1 METNVR
7 MRTDSR
13 YYQVQRNLRI
23 CSCFK
28 VFFFKYFCLL
38 LSLVVGMSCRKED
51 GPDKQDDGIR
61 IENLDTRLRIAVPD
75 SLDPD
80 VENLWH
86 ANTGN
91 ILVYYPP
98 FNISYMGRPYSY
110 KGKAFFGYMD
120 EQGAIIECEVKN
132 LPESVKDWKAEL
144 VYDTG
149 FGTIREINVRMNG
162 VVRLDTAGHA
172 IKRGMLELT
181 SLEPSGG
188 KSKSVLQRGL
198 YFLTYPSQDERVKVD
213 FVNERE
219 VVFFS
224 KGYYHYEIREDKHT
238 IVLKDTFSGKEWEY
252 FFHVINDYEFEFE
265 YPSGSVLEYPRFRIL
280 TFKHID
286 KLHKKVKL

>member
-1 METNVR
+1 MCYPH
-7 MRTDSR
+7 DST
-13 YYQVQRNLRI
+13 QTL
-23 CSCFK
+23 
-28 VFFFKYFCLL
+28 FFKYFCLL

-51 GPDKQDDGIR
+51 GSDKQDDGIR

-98 FNISYMGRPYSY
+98 FNLSYMGRPYSY

-162 VVRLDTAGHA
+162 VVRLDTAGQA

>member
-1 METNVR
+1 M
-7 MRTDSR
+7 
-13 YYQVQRNLRI
+13 
-23 CSCFK
+23 
-28 VFFFKYFCLL
+28 
-38 LSLVVGMSCRKED
+38 
-51 GPDKQDDGIR
+51 
-61 IENLDTRLRIAVPD
+61 PD

-162 VVRLDTAGHA
+162 VVRLDTAGQA